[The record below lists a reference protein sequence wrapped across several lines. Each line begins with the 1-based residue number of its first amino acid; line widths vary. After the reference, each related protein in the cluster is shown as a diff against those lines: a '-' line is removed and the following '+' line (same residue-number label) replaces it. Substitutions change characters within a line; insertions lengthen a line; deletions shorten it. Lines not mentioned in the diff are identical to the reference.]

1 MSLSLGLGVGGAAP
15 PALNAYWGQTGGRFL
30 RDICDSGVNYAT
42 VSFINNSPENGDG
55 YPGSNFG
62 ANCAGEVYTN
72 TDGKK
77 TKLLSACS
85 FIQRDIPYCQSKGVK
100 VLLAIGG
107 AHIPGTSEYAVSSE
121 EKGVEFAEFLYN
133 AFGPYKSSWTGPRPF
148 DSTTTHVS
156 VDGFDL
162 DLEDR
167 TPKFKNGPY
176 IAMVN
181 WWRQQSHKM
190 FITAAPECV
199 MFGNQNDE
207 LIANAEFDALFI
219 QFYNNPV
226 CDAIPNNTPGDK
238 FSYDEWARKVATGK
252 SKNAKLFIGLP
263 ASTDSAGSGYIVP
276 KALKDL
282 VCEYNSH
289 QNFGGVSLWDG
300 TRAMNNVDAEG
311 KSFLQSAAEAVQY
324 VCGEPP
330 KTTSSAPTST
340 KITSTTSSTTV
351 KTTSASSEKPT
362 TSSTASEKS
371 ATTSTSSAS
380 SSAKLT
386 TSSIQTGNV
395 TTSSIS
401 SGKPTSSSATS
412 EKLDTTSVIATA
424 SATKSA
430 ITSSLRMTSSIHWS
444 NSTGT
449 RTVQTTSKPVAIT
462 TSKPVAITTSKP
474 VAITT
479 SKPVSMTTSTVYTTS
494 VHTVTECPPT
504 VTDCPVG
511 HVTTEIIALYTT
523 VCPVTE
529 TAQPPKPTTTKAAVM
544 TTSTVYTTKTY
555 TITECPPTVTDCP
568 VGHVTTKVIPL
579 YTTVCP
585 VSETAQPPKPTTT
598 KVPVMTT
605 STVYTTKTY
614 TITKCPPTVTDCPV
628 GQVTTEVIPAYTT
641 VCPVKETE
649 TGNVPKPTGPAPSSA
664 ATKTTVVSKTV
675 KVQQP
680 SSLATSTRSA
690 AVVPQPSGKGCS
702 GPSCPGATN
711 APGSGCTGPE
721 CPGVAVPT
729 IAPGSGCTGPEC
741 PGVAIPTNSWTNKH
755 SSGCTGPQCSGV
767 AIPTNAWT
775 SSSVGPS
782 AVPSSPVTAGASTLA
797 LGLTGLVAIVAAQ
810 VLAL

>member
-1 MSLSLGLGVGGAAP
+1 MSLSLGLGAGGAA

-42 VSFINNSPENGDG
+42 VSFINNSPEHGDG

-62 ANCAGEVYTN
+62 ANCAGEVYSN
-72 TDGKK
+72 KDGKK

-100 VLLAIGG
+100 VLVAIGG
-107 AHIPGTSEYAVSSE
+107 AHIPGTSDYDVSSE

-148 DSTTTHVS
+148 DKSATEHVS

-167 TPKFKNGPY
+167 TPKFSNKPY

-226 CDAIPNNTPGDK
+226 CDAIPNNTPGDN
-238 FSYDEWARKVATGK
+238 FSYDDWAAKVAKGK
-252 SKNAKLFIGLP
+252 SKDAKLFIGLP
-263 ASTDSAGSGYIVP
+263 ASTDSAGSGYIDP
-276 KALKDL
+276 EAMKDL
-282 VCEYNSH
+282 VCKYSTH
-289 QNFGGVSLWDG
+289 KNFGGVSLWDA
-300 TRAMNNVDAEG
+300 TRAMNNEDAEG

-351 KTTSASSEKPT
+351 KTTSASS
-362 TSSTASEKS
+362 
-371 ATTSTSSAS
+371 AS
-380 SSAKLT
+380 SSVKLT
-386 TSSIQTGNV
+386 TSSIKSENG
-395 TTSSIS
+395 TTSSIP
-401 SGKPTSSSATS
+401 SGKPTSSSATP
-412 EKLDTTSVIATA
+412 EKPHTTSVIATA

-430 ITSSLRMTSSIHWS
+430 ITSSVRVTSSIHWS
-444 NSTGT
+444 NSTAT
-449 RTVQTTSKPVAIT
+449 RTIQ
-462 TSKPVAITTSKP
+462 TTSKP

-555 TITECPPTVTDCP
+555 TITECPPTVINCP

-579 YTTVCP
+579 YTTICP

-628 GQVTTEVIPAYTT
+628 GHITTEVIPAYTT

-649 TGNVPKPTGPAPSSA
+649 TGNVPKPTGPAPLSA
-664 ATKTTVVSKTV
+664 ATETTVVSKTV

-721 CPGVAVPT
+721 CPGVA
-729 IAPGSGCTGPEC
+729 
-741 PGVAIPTNSWTNKH
+741 IPTNSWTNKH

-775 SSSVGPS
+775 SSPVGPS

>member
-1 MSLSLGLGVGGAAP
+1 MSLSLGLGVGGAA

-42 VSFINNSPENGDG
+42 VSFINNSPEHGDG

-62 ANCAGEVYTN
+62 ANCAGEVYIK
-72 TDGKK
+72 DGKN
-77 TKLLSACS
+77 TKLLSACT

-107 AHIPGTSEYAVSSE
+107 APLPGISDYDVSSE

-148 DSTTTHVS
+148 DKSPTEHVS
-156 VDGFDL
+156 IDGFDL

-167 TPKFKNGPY
+167 STKFSNKPY

-199 MFGNQNDE
+199 ITRNGNFNQNDE

-226 CDAIPNNTPGDK
+226 CDAIPNNTPGDE
-238 FSYDEWARKVATGK
+238 FSYDDWAANVAKGK
-252 SKNAKLFIGLP
+252 SKDAKLFIGLP

-276 KALKDL
+276 KDMKDL
-282 VCEYNSH
+282 VCKYSTH
-289 QNFGGVSLWDG
+289 KNFGGVSLWDA
-300 TRAMNNVDAEG
+300 TRAMNNEDAEG
-311 KSFLQSAAEAVQY
+311 KTFLQSAVEAVQY
-324 VCGEPP
+324 VCQEPP
-330 KTTSSAPTST
+330 KTSSSTSTST
-340 KITSTTSSTTV
+340 KIISTTSSTTV
-351 KTTSASSEKPT
+351 KTTPASSTTSSQPTATSASSQKPT
-362 TSSTASEKS
+362 VSSFSERLTTASTNS
-371 ATTSTSSAS
+371 
-380 SSAKLT
+380 
-386 TSSIQTGNV
+386 GNV
-395 TTSSIS
+395 TTTSIP
-401 SGKPTSSSATS
+401 SGKPTTSSATS
-412 EKLDTTSVIATA
+412 EKLDTTSVIAAA

-430 ITSSLRMTSSIHWS
+430 TTSSARMTSSIHWS
-444 NSTGT
+444 NSTATG
-449 RTVQTTSKPVAIT
+449 TVQ
-462 TSKPVAITTSKP
+462 
-474 VAITT
+474 TT

-511 HVTTEIIALYTT
+511 HVTTDTIALYTT
-523 VCPVTE
+523 VCPVSE
-529 TAQPPKPTTTKAAVM
+529 NAQPPKPTTTKAAVM

-555 TITECPPTVTDCP
+555 TITECPPAVTDCP
-568 VGHVTTKVIPL
+568 VGRVTTEVIPV

-585 VSETAQPPKPTTT
+585 VTETRHPPKPTTT

-614 TITKCPPTVTDCPV
+614 TITKCLPTVTDCPV
-628 GQVTTEVIPAYTT
+628 GHITTEVVPAYTT
-641 VCPVKETE
+641 VCPVKGTE
-649 TGNVPKPTGPAPSSA
+649 PGSVPKPTGPASLSA
-664 ATKTTVVSKTV
+664 ATETTVVTKTI
-675 KVQQP
+675 KVQQV
-680 SSLATSTRSA
+680 SSLSTSIRST
-690 AVVPQPSGKGCS
+690 AVVPQPSSKGCS
-702 GPSCPGATN
+702 GLSCPGATN
-711 APGSGCTGPE
+711 
-721 CPGVAVPT
+721 
-729 IAPGSGCTGPEC
+729 APGSGCTGPEC

-755 SSGCTGPQCSGV
+755 GSGCTGPECSGV

-775 SSSVGPS
+775 SSPVGPS
-782 AVPSSPVTAGASTLA
+782 AVASSPVTAGASTLA

-810 VLAL
+810 VLAI